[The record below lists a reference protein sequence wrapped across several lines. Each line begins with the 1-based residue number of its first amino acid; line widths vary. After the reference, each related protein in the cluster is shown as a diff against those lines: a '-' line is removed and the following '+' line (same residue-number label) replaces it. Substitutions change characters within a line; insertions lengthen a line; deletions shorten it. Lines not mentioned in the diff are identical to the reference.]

1 MSRIQEVEKSIKELR
16 KQLKNHSLYANL
28 KNIEDVKTFTE
39 YHVFAV
45 WDFMSLL
52 KSLQNQLTCVS
63 IPWLP
68 PKNPIAARFINEI
81 VLEEETDKNE
91 FNTPKSHFEM
101 YLDAMK
107 QLRANT
113 NAIDNFISKMHQG
126 YTINELLDNVNTPE
140 EVKDFIKFTFEVI
153 HTNKPHIIAASF
165 TFGREDVIPD
175 MFIKI
180 LNESENNAKDN
191 YSKFLYYLN
200 RHIELD
206 GDDHGPLALNM
217 VKELCGNDSLKW
229 KEVEEYAKLSL
240 EKRIALWNGINNKI
254 IENHL
259 VMN

>member
-1 MSRIQEVEKSIKELR
+1 MSRIQEVEKSIGELR

-28 KNIEDVKTFTE
+28 KSIEDVKTFTE

-52 KSLQNQLTCVS
+52 KSLQSHLTCVS

-68 PKNPIAARFINEI
+68 AKNPIAARFINEI

-91 FNTPKSHFEM
+91 LNTPKSHFEM

-107 QLRANT
+107 QLNANT
-113 NAIDNFISKMHQG
+113 NVIDNFINKMHQG
-126 YTINELLDNVNTPE
+126 YTINDLLDNLNIME

-180 LNESENNAKDN
+180 LSESENNAKDN

-240 EKRIALWNGINNKI
+240 KKRIALWNGINNKI